1 MCLKE
6 RRKKLFYKERMFL
19 RTFWW
24 NYKWIRMMSFH
35 HSQLQLIHSC
45 ITTSRGLSQMARK
58 KRMFFRTFFTWNN
71 TFFAT
76 LVHQATKQEHMDC
89 FFSYKPNSCMF
100 MYISSELL
108 NFSLYKYKHI
118 ARHFLR
124 AYTQEFNSL
133 LHVNIQR
140 NIHKTLQQQQQ
151 SKLQIS
157 FISCI

>member
-1 MCLKE
+1 
-6 RRKKLFYKERMFL
+6 
-19 RTFWW
+19 
-24 NYKWIRMMSFH
+24 MSH
-35 HSQLQLIHSC
+35 HHIQLQLKHSC
-45 ITTSRGLSQMARK
+45 TTTSRGLSQMARK

-71 TFFAT
+71 TFFCNTCASNNKARAHG
-76 LVHQATKQEHMDC
+76 L
-89 FFSYKPNSCMF
+89 FFSYKPNRCML

-108 NFSLYKYKHI
+108 DFSLYKYKHI
-118 ARHFLR
+118 GRQFSR

-140 NIHKTLQQQQQ
+140 NIHKALQQQQQ